1 MDTNLS
7 PQSASQAPAIGARF
21 RNVQGFWKILSR
33 AALISIPLGGVVIS
47 AHLLDYVG
55 YMAMEVQLFGA
66 VLGLM
71 LFATFLVTPP
81 SETGVKET
89 TVPWYDVIIAVTGLA
104 CGFFIAFR
112 YPLIS
117 ETLSKIEF
125 TRVTLS
131 ALTIILTLEA
141 VRRLTGWVL
150 VVVGLLFLAYARYT
164 HLLPGILQAEPTP
177 WLRLLN
183 YVYVD
188 TNALFGLPLKVT
200 VAIVLPLIIFGQSI
214 LRMGGGQFL
223 GDLAFALMGKYRGGP
238 AKAAILASAMFGTIS
253 GSAVANV
260 VTTGSVTIPLMKRV
274 GYTAHFAAAVEATA
288 STAGVITPP
297 IMGAAAFIM
306 AEFLAIP
313 YRDVVMVAII
323 PALLY
328 YIGLYT
334 QVDAE
339 AAKQGLYGLKQEEI
353 PRLWRVL
360 KTGWLFLIPLVV
372 LIYTLFVLNISPG
385 EAGLIAAASAVAV
398 AAVRPENR
406 RKFFRDVEE
415 TLVGSGRAIV
425 ELGPIIALAGI
436 ILGVISLSGIG
447 FLVSYAA
454 STVSAPLVI
463 ILAIVAVTSI
473 ILGMGMPATAVYI
486 LLAVLFAP
494 ALEQLGVAPLAAH
507 LFILYYGL
515 LSAITPPVCVSIF
528 AAAPIA
534 ECSVMRAGFTAMRL
548 AIVAY
553 LVPFLFVYSR
563 PLMLDGTAVEISLA
577 VTATVAGMFL
587 IAFSLSGYI
596 MKHLTLPSRALVG
609 AGGVIL
615 LLPLS
620 QFSLVNPTPM
630 PLIWVK
636 LAVAALF
643 GAYIVR
649 GRHRVKKQRLEQKR
663 GFDVA

>member
-1 MDTNLS
+1 M
-7 PQSASQAPAIGARF
+7 GARF

-33 AALISIPLGGVVIS
+33 LALISIPLTGVVI
-47 AHLLDYVG
+47 AGHLLDYIG
-55 YMAMEVQLFGA
+55 ILAMEVQLFGA
-66 VLGLM
+66 VLGLT

-81 SETGVKET
+81 TKAGVNETR
-89 TVPWYDVIIAVTGLA
+89 VPWYDVIMAVVGLV
-104 CGFFIAFR
+104 CGMFIAFR
-112 YPLIS
+112 YPVIS
-117 ETLSKIEF
+117 ESLSEI
-125 TRVTLS
+125 TVPRVTLS
-131 ALTIILTLEA
+131 ALTIALTLEA
-141 VRRLTGWVL
+141 VRRLTGWIL
-150 VVVGLLFLAYARYT
+150 VVVGVLFLAYARYT
-164 HLLPGILQAEPTP
+164 HLLPGILEAEPTP

-274 GYTAHFAAAVEATA
+274 GYSSHFAAAVEATA

-328 YIGLYT
+328 YLGLYT

-339 AAKQGLYGLKQEEI
+339 AAKLGLHGLKREEI
-353 PRLWRVL
+353 PGLWRVM
-360 KTGWLFLIPLVV
+360 KTGWFFLFPLLV
-372 LIYTLFVLNISPG
+372 LIYALFIINMSPG
-385 EAGLIAAASAVAV
+385 KAGLIAAGAAIVVAGL
-398 AAVRPENR
+398 RLENR
-406 RKFFRDVEE
+406 RSFFQAVEDV
-415 TLVGSGRAIV
+415 LIGSGRAIV

-454 STVSAPLVI
+454 STVTAPLVI
-463 ILAIVAVTSI
+463 ILIIVAITSI

-494 ALEQLGVAPLAAH
+494 ALEQLGVEPLSAH

-534 ECSVMRAGFTAMRL
+534 ECSVMRAGFTAVRL

-577 VTATVAGMFL
+577 VAATVAGMFL
-587 IAFSLSGYI
+587 IAFSLSGHI
-596 MKHLTLPSRALVG
+596 MKPLTVAARALVG

-615 LLPLS
+615 LFPLA
-620 QFSLVNPTPM
+620 QFSLINPTPIR
-630 PLIWVK
+630 LIWVK
-636 LAVAALF
+636 LAVAVLF
-643 GAYIVR
+643 TAYLAR
-649 GRHRVKKQRLEQKR
+649 LRHQVNKEEAWETEKAAT
-663 GFDVA
+663 G